1 MGRLAISAGIAA
13 ALVVTAVAVGAGSDL
28 RLHRLHLP
36 PPPSGSQPPETGS
49 PADPSAPPATTPPP
63 PGSQPPPAGSPPP
76 PPPAPPPPSGVGCT
90 ATGGGTPVDATG
102 TLVEYTLTLA
112 PTSTFAAAPTLRFRG
127 VNMGS
132 FAHAIAIKT
141 AGVTG
146 TNLCGTS
153 AISPGASDTFA
164 VTNLPPGNYV
174 IYCTIHPASMHQAI
188 AVN

>member
-63 PGSQPPPAGSPPP
+63 PGSQPPPPGSPPP

-127 VNMGS
+127 VNMGT

-146 TNLCGTS
+146 TNLCATS